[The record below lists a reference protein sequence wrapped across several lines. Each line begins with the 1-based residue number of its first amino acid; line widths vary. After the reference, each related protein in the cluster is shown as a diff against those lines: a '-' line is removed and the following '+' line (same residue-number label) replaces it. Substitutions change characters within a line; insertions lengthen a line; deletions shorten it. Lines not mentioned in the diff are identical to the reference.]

1 MGKRFRVLGITLIM
15 AIMLMLP
22 ASVFAATS
30 PVKPAA
36 KPACPTQSVTIRTTK
51 TKKTYKKKTNK
62 TIVLTKKKNAVRYFY
77 IKVVKGAKVVKS
89 TKKLTVKKASSTK
102 TYTKYK
108 VVLKKNTKIN
118 GKLTIKKSGYKT
130 TKVIIKQK

>member
-30 PVKPAA
+30 PVKPAV
-36 KPACPTQSVTIRTTK
+36 KPACPTQTVTIKTTK
-51 TKKTYKKKTNK
+51 TKKTIKKKTNK

-77 IKVVKGAKVVKS
+77 LKVVKGAKINRS
-89 TKKLTVKKASSTK
+89 TTKLTFKKVSSTK

-108 VVLKKNTKIN
+108 VTLKRNTKIN